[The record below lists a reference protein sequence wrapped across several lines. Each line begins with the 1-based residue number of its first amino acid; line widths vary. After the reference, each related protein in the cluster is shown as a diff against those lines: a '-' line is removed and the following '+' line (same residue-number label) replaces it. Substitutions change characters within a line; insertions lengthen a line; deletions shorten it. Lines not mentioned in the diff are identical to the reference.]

1 MVPGR
6 VRLFTQGVAKGT
18 ACGKISSRHSER
30 SLRSEESLF
39 SWVSAAD
46 KQDRHSMN
54 PKKRLLLFATKLGYQ
69 TRSFNAAAEKL
80 DVEIAFVTDRC
91 RRLDDPW
98 NDHALAAH
106 FYAPETAA
114 HKILEAQRG
123 LRVDGVLALGD
134 RPAPTAAYVA
144 RGLGLQHN
152 HPASVEA
159 CRNKLRSREVFREAG
174 IPVPWFRG
182 VTLNPVP
189 EPALLEIRYPCVLKP
204 LSLSASQG
212 VVRANNRDEFIAGA
226 TRLKKLLESPAIR
239 ATREPH
245 LDQMLVEG
253 YLPGREVAV
262 EALLTEGTL
271 RILAIFDKP
280 DPLEGPYFEETI
292 YVTPS
297 RLPDSEQRGIE
308 SSLRSAVRAL
318 GLTHGP
324 VHAEFRLNEQGV
336 WPIEVAPRPIGGLCS
351 RALRFCLAR
360 SHFIKSSWEGTA
372 SAVPNNCAN
381 SGVLT
386 PEVSAARLPSIHEI
400 GSDAQEEIGLE
411 ELLLRHALGL
421 PGGDAVR
428 ETAASGVMMIPV
440 PQSGVLENVE
450 GEKPARQIPG
460 ITSLEITAR
469 VHDYIAAW
477 PEGSS
482 YLGFL
487 FARGHA
493 PAEVEA
499 ALRAAH
505 AQLKFTLT
513 PRLPV
518 EHPMGGR
525 MS

>member
-1 MVPGR
+1 
-6 VRLFTQGVAKGT
+6 
-18 ACGKISSRHSER
+18 
-30 SLRSEESLF
+30 
-39 SWVSAAD
+39 
-46 KQDRHSMN
+46 MN
-54 PKKRLLLFATKLGYQ
+54 PKRRLLLFTTKLGYQ

-91 RRLDDPW
+91 GRMDDPW

-106 FYAPETAA
+106 FDAPETAA

-123 LRVDGVLALGD
+123 LPVDGVLALGD

-144 RGLGLQHN
+144 RGLGLPHN

-182 VTLNPVP
+182 VPLNPIP
-189 EPALLEIRYPCVLKP
+189 EPALLGINYPCVLKP

-212 VVRANNRDEFIAGA
+212 VVRANNREEFIAGA
-226 TRLKKLLESPAIR
+226 TRVKKLLDSPEIR

-245 LDQMLVEG
+245 LDQILVEG

-262 EALLTEGTL
+262 EALLTEGAL

-297 RLPDSEQRGIE
+297 RLPDSMQRSIE
-308 SSLRSAVRAL
+308 TSLRSAIQAL

-324 VHAEFRLNEQGV
+324 VHAEFRLNEQGI
-336 WPIEVAPRPIGGLCS
+336 WPIEVAPRPIGGLCAKS
-351 RALRFCLAR
+351 LRFCLA
-360 SHFIKSSWEGTA
+360 GA
-372 SAVPNNCAN
+372 SEP
-381 SGVLT
+381 
-386 PEVSAARLPSIHEI
+386 
-400 GSDAQEEIGLE
+400 IGLE
-411 ELLLRHALGL
+411 ELLLRHALGF
-421 PGGDAVR
+421 PGADALR
-428 ETAASGVMMIPV
+428 ESAASGVMMIPV
-440 PQSGVLENVE
+440 PQSGILEKVE
-450 GEKPARQIPG
+450 GEELAREISG
-460 ITSLEITAR
+460 ITGLEITAR
-469 VHDYIAAW
+469 LHDYIATW

-487 FARGHA
+487 FARGETPQA
-493 PAEVEA
+493 VEA
-499 ALRAAH
+499 ALRTAH
-505 AQLKFTLT
+505 SQLKFTLT

-518 EHPMGGR
+518 EHPLSPESSNPR
-525 MS
+525 